1 MNYERIKELARQA
14 YIADCKTCFP
24 DWQETEIVTLL
35 LEDLHGVFVN
45 FAELIIAELEHK

>member
-14 YIADCKTCFP
+14 YIADCKAMFP
-24 DWQETEIVTLL
+24 DWQETELTTEL

-45 FAELIIAELEHK
+45 FAELIIKELEK